1 MSNSYQSYGSTS
13 RTSGENNAAM
23 IFREAE
29 TTTSPFQPL
38 TARDKRETADNGCN
52 TGAAQKVTPALT
64 ATTAHP
70 ELAKEKV
77 KVRKE
82 KTKEKTKVK
91 AKAKEKTKART
102 EVKIK
107 VKRNHGINHP
117 RAINSPASIGTKANA
132 PKATPVPSSITL
144 LAAFSQPPA
153 VAAQAVNAFSS
164 MLATPRLSH
173 QLQPQRPRPLH
184 VDGGAEG
191 DPLVLT
197 RIKQSLCPPLYA
209 YS

>member
-1 MSNSYQSYGSTS
+1 MSNSYHSYANTS

-52 TGAAQKVTPALT
+52 TGAAQNMTPALI

-82 KTKEKTKVK
+82 KTKVKTKVK
-91 AKAKEKTKART
+91 AKAKEKTRART

-107 VKRNHGINHP
+107 ANRNHGTNHP
-117 RAINSPASIGTKANA
+117 RATNSPASIGTKASA
-132 PKATPVPSSITL
+132 PKATPVPTSITL
-144 LAAFSQPPA
+144 LVVFSHPPA
-153 VAAQAVNAFSS
+153 VAAPVVNAFFS
-164 MLATPRLSH
+164 MLAKPPL
-173 QLQPQRPRPLH
+173 QLLRPR
-184 VDGGAEG
+184 
-191 DPLVLT
+191 
-197 RIKQSLCPPLYA
+197 
-209 YS
+209 